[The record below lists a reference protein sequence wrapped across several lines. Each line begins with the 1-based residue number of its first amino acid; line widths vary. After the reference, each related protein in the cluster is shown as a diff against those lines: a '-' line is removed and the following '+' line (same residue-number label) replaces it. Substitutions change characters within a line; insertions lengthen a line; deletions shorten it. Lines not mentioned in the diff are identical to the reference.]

1 MRGVNDLLAWL
12 WRGRLAD
19 EVAVCSRRLLW
30 DAGTGGRP
38 GALDGRLFSY
48 RHDLKGHTGAVYAVQ
63 FSPCGRYV
71 ATGSFDKSVRIWDAT
86 APTEVHSHGPPRRSR
101 MAHDHAKVVLRL
113 VWCA

>member
-1 MRGVNDLLAWL
+1 MLAAA
-12 WRGRLAD
+12 GRRSADALA
-19 EVAVCSRRLLW
+19 ECPLRLVW
-30 DAGTGGRP
+30 AAGAGGRP

-86 APTEVHSHGPPRRSR
+86 APTEVRAHWRLRRCGRIALRADIGASNGP
-101 MAHDHAKVVLRL
+101 RL
-113 VWCA
+113 LNGAS